1 MGRIQG
7 FLAEL
12 RRRRVLRA
20 AVAYGVATFGLIQ
33 GTEVIV
39 STLELPRAIQTTVVV
54 ASLVGFPVAM
64 VLAWIFDIGPEGI
77 ERTEPV
83 LVIRRRG
90 RKGSVLPDG
99 AAAAPGE
106 RGTDGEP
113 GWEGPARASRW
124 WAKPRWRSIALAA
137 LVIGAF
143 AGWRAWSGSH
153 PPEEPITIAV
163 ADFANETQDR
173 ELEGLSGLLVTSLE
187 QSRRLQV
194 VTRSRMY
201 DVLREAGHGGFDRID
216 ERLGREAAARTQAR
230 ALVVATVHRFGDL
243 YTVEMQVVDPKT
255 NVYVATA
262 KEEGT
267 GKAKVPR
274 MIDRLASRVREAL
287 HESMRDVRGAN
298 RPVASVTTNDLE
310 AWQHY
315 FAGLKILETF
325 GGRTVV
331 ASERANFDEG
341 VRELRRAVEID
352 PGFALAHFQ
361 LAYMGEFN
369 EMPLAERQAH
379 VEEAIRGASRLP
391 DRERLLVEA
400 WSAYK
405 GGRMDEAAAIYEK
418 AATRFPQDKRVLY
431 LAASFFHNRPDPE
444 RAAAYYRRVLAVD
457 PGWAPALAEL
467 AGDLDALGRL
477 DELLAFARDRTRS
490 RPSAEAWTY
499 LSEIHL
505 RRGETEAAL
514 SALEEARRLGGG
526 PGDALRSQI
535 YLEAERFPQAEA
547 AARALLSLGQD
558 DRAMLEGTYAL
569 VKALSSQG
577 RVRAAREA
585 IASMPPTVRALQ
597 PTRPSFWALQ
607 LVLLD
612 CDRQRL
618 RTAHAELL
626 SLGAPQLAPSSVFLA
641 WAGELEAAEAARS
654 LAGPWRTLADAV
666 LTWRRGD
673 PAAALPL
680 AERAASTPEQLLVRR
695 WALYFQGEILL
706 DLGRNEEALATL
718 ERHRRSRDTQV
729 ARGGF
734 AVRGRMAAARALE
747 GLGRHDEAMA
757 ELDHAAQVLR
767 HADPDLAVVSELRA
781 LQGSLNATRSGADR
795 PRP

>member
-7 FLAEL
+7 FIAEL

-39 STLELPRAIQTTVVV
+39 STLELPRAIQTTVVM
-54 ASLVGFPVAM
+54 AALVGFPLAM
-64 VLAWIFDIGPEGI
+64 VLAWLFDIGPEGI
-77 ERTEPV
+77 ERTEPA

-90 RKGSVLPDG
+90 RRGAVLADG
-99 AAAAPGE
+99 AAAPGN
-106 RGTDGEP
+106 RGTEGEP
-113 GWEGPARASRW
+113 AWEGPARASRW

-137 LVIGAF
+137 LVVGAF
-143 AGWRAWSGSH
+143 AGWRAWSGSQ
-153 PPEEPITIAV
+153 PPGEPITIAV

-216 ERLGREAAARTQAR
+216 ERLGREAAARTHAR

-243 YTVEMQVVDPKT
+243 YTVEIQVVDPET

-287 HESMRDVRGAN
+287 HESSREVRGSS
-298 RPVASVTTNDLE
+298 RPVASVTTSDLE

-315 FAGLKILETF
+315 FAGMKILETF

-331 ASERANFDEG
+331 ASERTSFDEG

-352 PGFALAHFQ
+352 PEFALAHFQ

-379 VEEAIRGASRLP
+379 VEEALRGASRLP

-400 WSAYK
+400 WSAFK
-405 GGRMDEAAAIYEK
+405 RGRMDEAAAIYDQ
-418 AATRFPQDKRVLY
+418 AARRFPQDKRVLY

-444 RAAAYYRRVLAVD
+444 RAVAYYRRVLAVD

-467 AGDLDALGRL
+467 ASDLDVLGRL
-477 DELLAFARDRTRS
+477 DELLAFARDRARS
-490 RPSAEAWTY
+490 RPTADAWTY
-499 LSEIHL
+499 LAEIHL

-514 SALEEARRLGGG
+514 SALEDARRLGGG

-535 YLEAERFPQAEA
+535 HLEAEQFPQAEA
-547 AARALLSLGQD
+547 AARRLLTPGQD
-558 DRAMLEGTYAL
+558 DRAILEGTYGL
-569 VKALSSQG
+569 VKVLSSQG

-585 IASMPPTVRALQ
+585 IFSMPPTVRALH
-597 PTRPSFWALQ
+597 PTRPPFWALQ

-612 CDRQRL
+612 RDRERL
-618 RTAHAELL
+618 RAAHEELVR
-626 SLGAPQLAPSSVFLA
+626 LGAPQLAPSSVFLA
-641 WAGELEAAEAARS
+641 WAGELEAAEAARG

-666 LTWRRGD
+666 MTWRRGD
-673 PAAALPL
+673 PSAALPL

-718 ERHRRSRDTQV
+718 ARHRRSRDTQV

-734 AVRGRMAAARALE
+734 ALRSRMVAARALE

-757 ELDHAAQVLR
+757 ELDHVARVLR

-781 LQGSLNATRSGADR
+781 LQGSLRTTPSGGGR